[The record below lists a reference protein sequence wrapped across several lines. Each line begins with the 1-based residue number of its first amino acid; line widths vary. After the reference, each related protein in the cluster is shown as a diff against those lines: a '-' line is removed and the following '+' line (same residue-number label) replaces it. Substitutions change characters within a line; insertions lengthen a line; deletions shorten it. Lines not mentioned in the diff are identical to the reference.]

1 MSKRGLTIDPSTGKK
16 RLETFI
22 DDTMAHNNEDVS
34 YSGKFVDDNLLSV
47 SHESHLIGTKTID
60 ETSIENNYIPTFNQ
74 TDNKLE
80 YKKADDLIEE
90 IDCGYF

>member
-1 MSKRGLTIDPSTGKK
+1 M
-16 RLETFI
+16 I
-22 DDTMAHNNEDVS
+22 DDSIAKNSEDIA

-60 ETSIENNYIPTFNQ
+60 EASIENNYIPTFNQ